1 MSRIIA
7 GAAKGRALV
16 VPKSGTRPTSDRVK
30 ESLFSML
37 DARINDWSSQIV
49 LDLFA
54 GSGALGLEAISRGAR
69 SATLVD
75 NAQIAISAM
84 AKNVRSINA
93 PAISDHGDSVEV
105 VKADSARWL
114 DRDLGRDKRYSLVFL
129 DPPYELENDEVEKLV
144 AKLVT
149 KDLLI
154 EDALVVIERSARG
167 EKFTFPESDFELVAD
182 KKYGDTTVII
192 GLFIG

>member
-1 MSRIIA
+1 
-7 GAAKGRALV
+7 
-16 VPKSGTRPTSDRVK
+16 
-30 ESLFSML
+30 ML

-105 VKADSARWL
+105 VKADSARCL